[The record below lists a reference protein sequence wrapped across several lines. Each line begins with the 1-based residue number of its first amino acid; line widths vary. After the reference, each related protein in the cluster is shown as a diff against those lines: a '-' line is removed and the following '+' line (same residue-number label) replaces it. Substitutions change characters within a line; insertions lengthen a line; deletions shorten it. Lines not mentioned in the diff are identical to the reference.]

1 MIKTYAENAKIESM
15 STLAGMRI
23 FNRVVAVG
31 SFSEAGRQLGV
42 APSSVSRQI
51 NELEDSLRTRLFQ
64 RSTRKLS
71 LTEAGEIYYG
81 RATRIIAEVDEARLA
96 VSQLDGTPTGM
107 LRLNVPG
114 SLSRR
119 YLVPILTAF
128 QRKYPGV
135 EVVLLVTDQLMD
147 MIEHRIDL
155 SIRLGALSDSNLVAR
170 KIGTGRRLLCASAD
184 YLKKAGP
191 LKSPDDLS
199 DHNCLTFR
207 SNSGRNVWK
216 FKHRNGKTSEV
227 QVSGKLFSN
236 DGESLVAAAV
246 EGQGLILV
254 PEWLVRDEIDDGS
267 VKEVL
272 TTYSAMPK
280 ETPMYALYPLQRH
293 LAPKVRAFIDFI
305 IGSI

>member
-1 MIKTYAENAKIESM
+1 M
-15 STLAGMRI
+15 STFAGMRI
-23 FNRVVAVG
+23 FNRVVEAG

-96 VSQLDGTPTGM
+96 VSQLDGTPTGI

-119 YLVPILTAF
+119 YLVPILIAF

-135 EVVLLVTDQLMD
+135 EVVLLVTDQVMD

-155 SIRLGALSDSNLVAR
+155 TIRLGALSDSNLVAR
-170 KIGTGRRLLCASAD
+170 KISTSRRLLCASAS
-184 YLKKAGP
+184 YLEKAGQ
-191 LKSPDDLS
+191 LKSPEDLG

-207 SNSGRNVWK
+207 SNSGSNVWK
-216 FKHRNGKTSEV
+216 FKRKNGKTSEV
-227 QVSGKLFSN
+227 QVSGNLFSN

-246 EGQGLILV
+246 EGHGLILV
-254 PEWLVRDEIDDGS
+254 PEWLVRDEIAGGS
-267 VKEVL
+267 LIEALPAYTAV
-272 TTYSAMPK
+272 PG

-305 IGSI
+305 IDSM